1 MAYKKFKGKQYPVP
15 GVDTAINT
23 LRPGSR
29 WDLSNTT
36 FTRFEDDQGREAPSW
51 EEVQAEI
58 EREVDIYNYFLYE
71 RNRQEAYPDWRDQLD
86 MLYHD
91 IKSGNLADGSW
102 VAAIDKVKEA
112 HPKPEGP
119 EPEL

>member
-1 MAYKKFKGKQYPVP
+1 MAYRKFKGKQYPVP

-23 LRPGSR
+23 LRPGAR

-36 FTRFEDDQGREAPSW
+36 FVRFEDDQGREAPTW
-51 EEVQAEI
+51 EEIQAEI

-86 MLYHD
+86 MLYQD
-91 IKSGNLADGSW
+91 IKSGNLVDGSW